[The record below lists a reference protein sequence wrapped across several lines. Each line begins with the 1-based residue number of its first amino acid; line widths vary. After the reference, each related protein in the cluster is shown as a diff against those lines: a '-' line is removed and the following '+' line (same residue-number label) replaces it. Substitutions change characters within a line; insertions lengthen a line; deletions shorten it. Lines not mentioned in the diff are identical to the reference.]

1 MQISLALTNA
11 MCQHCM
17 DRHTER
23 LWWEIVTELR
33 ADDTRV
39 AVCAGDLAPDD
50 SELAASDLLLC
61 AVDVGDLLAQ
71 VEICC
76 LGGADAW

>member
-1 MQISLALTNA
+1 M
-11 MCQHCM
+11 
-17 DRHTER
+17 
-23 LWWEIVTELR
+23 TELC

-61 AVDVGDLLAQ
+61 AVDVCDLLAK
-71 VEICC
+71 VEFGSV
-76 LGGADAW
+76 GGADA